1 LRRLLQIR
9 SAVAVIRSLPITVVT
24 IRLYLAAYFAAEH
37 VVGAVTGGD
46 ETGLRAGFLE
56 GKGREGVDVLRYG
69 ADLGVRELY
78 EEGGC
83 EKGQM

>member
-9 SAVAVIRSLPITVVT
+9 PAVAVIRSLPIIAVA
-24 IRLYLAAYFAAEH
+24 IRLCLAAYIAAKH
-37 VVGAVTGGD
+37 VVGAETGDD

-69 ADLGVRELY
+69 ADLGIREL
-78 EEGGC
+78 
-83 EKGQM
+83 